1 MRCFLFSLDLV
12 AFIVV
17 DHHYASK
24 KERQAEP
31 CLRSANRRF
40 AFISPY
46 TRVHLHT
53 MPKSLCLSFYYSS
66 LESFISWP
74 FQKELFFLPAS
85 ELCYTADNTQFSL
98 KMLYYSNATF
108 QIYVMII
115 KLTVTLFFFLFECSI
130 FVALAV
136 RLGFPALFE
145 PLLEVQVSILST
157 LSSKT
162 DVNEINR

>member
-1 MRCFLFSLDLV
+1 MYSTETNYISLCFFFSLQMYFFVYETKQSIGTRNMRCFLFSLDLV

-17 DHHYASK
+17 DHHCASK

-74 FQKELFFLPAS
+74 FQKELFFFLPAS
-85 ELCYTADNTQFSL
+85 VLCYNADKTKFSL
-98 KMLYYSNATF
+98 KMVY
-108 QIYVMII
+108 
-115 KLTVTLFFFLFECSI
+115 
-130 FVALAV
+130 
-136 RLGFPALFE
+136 
-145 PLLEVQVSILST
+145 
-157 LSSKT
+157 
-162 DVNEINR
+162 